1 MKHLALFCLMLAS
14 FSLVAEISILSPT
27 GSSNATI
34 CDGSFTVRA
43 TGTAG
48 PFTIQI
54 LTTQNSDAITLE
66 GVEGDF
72 LIDGMCD
79 GSYRVR
85 VFPDG
90 YLSCVKEMDVFLKGS
105 GKAIGPM
112 TWHHMQ
118 DGKTMQAVKENFHD
132 TVVGKHTGGVAF
144 TKPSSFFPD
153 LKEFFNEL

>member
-1 MKHLALFCLMLAS
+1 MSSLGLLNSRNMKSYFILFCSIL
-14 FSLVAEISILSPT
+14 SLSLSAEISILSPT
-27 GSSNATI
+27 GSSDAMI
-34 CDGSFTVRA
+34 RDGSFTVRA

-54 LTTQNSDAITLE
+54 SATQNSDAITLE

-105 GKAIGPM
+105 GKAIGDV
-112 TWHHMQ
+112 TY
-118 DGKTMQAVKENFHD
+118 K
-132 TVVGKHTGGVAF
+132 
-144 TKPSSFFPD
+144 
-153 LKEFFNEL
+153 

>member
-1 MKHLALFCLMLAS
+1 MRQMKMKKNNIMRCRCILMYLLLLMCAGVKS
-14 FSLVAEISILSPT
+14 EISILSPT
-27 GSSNATI
+27 GSSDAMI
-34 CDGSFTVRA
+34 RDGSFTVRA

-54 LTTQNSDAITLE
+54 SATQNSDAITLE

-105 GKAIGPM
+105 GKAIGDV
-112 TWHHMQ
+112 TY
-118 DGKTMQAVKENFHD
+118 K
-132 TVVGKHTGGVAF
+132 
-144 TKPSSFFPD
+144 
-153 LKEFFNEL
+153 

>member
-66 GVEGDF
+66 G
-72 LIDGMCD
+72 
-79 GSYRVR
+79 
-85 VFPDG
+85 
-90 YLSCVKEMDVFLKGS
+90 
-105 GKAIGPM
+105 
-112 TWHHMQ
+112 
-118 DGKTMQAVKENFHD
+118 
-132 TVVGKHTGGVAF
+132 
-144 TKPSSFFPD
+144 
-153 LKEFFNEL
+153 